1 MQVLPLWELAL
12 ATGTGFKKL
21 SSNHSKVPLMRPF
34 AFVLMSL
41 FLTLSAVQARAQED
55 WSDTEIIVRAKAA
68 IGPALWRVSDD
79 DSQVIIIGVLPVFP
93 KKQPWKTTRIENALR
108 GANGLITPPDN
119 TTGPADLWSL
129 MRNKSLP
136 EGARLI
142 EALPSD
148 LYARYEA
155 TARRAGVSTKDFA
168 KDKPVW
174 AGARLRREVLRKY
187 GLTEDEPVT
196 TIKRL
201 ARSAR
206 VPARAAGRYDSGPL
220 FKAVNAMSEEAGE
233 ACLRYTLD
241 DIDFDM
247 DRAPRAAQAWTV
259 GDISTL
265 RSLYQGSVLMKCLS
279 GSPTATATLNRS
291 ISDSVSAVS
300 EALSKP
306 GKTVAVLPLG
316 QLLRKGGVLEK
327 LRANGYRVSA
337 PQD

>member
-1 MQVLPLWELAL
+1 MKKLRLFLLSLCAALLPLA
-12 ATGTGFKKL
+12 A
-21 SSNHSKVPLMRPF
+21 S
-34 AFVLMSL
+34 
-41 FLTLSAVQARAQED
+41 AQED
-55 WSDTEIIVRAKAA
+55 WPDEVVVRGRAA
-68 IGPALWRVSDD
+68 VGPALWRVSDD

-136 EGARLI
+136 DGGRLKD
-142 EALPSD
+142 ALPGD

-155 TARRAGVSTKDFA
+155 TARRAGVSTRDFA

-187 GLTEDEPVT
+187 GLSEDEPVT
-196 TIKRL
+196 TIRRL
-201 ARSAR
+201 ARSAG

-220 FKAVNAMSEEAGE
+220 FKAVNAMSEEASE
-233 ACLRYTLD
+233 ACLHYTLD

-247 DRAPRAAQAWTV
+247 DRAPRAAQAWSV
-259 GDISTL
+259 GDITTL
-265 RSLYQGSVLMKCLS
+265 RDLYQGSVLMKCLS
-279 GSPTATATLNRS
+279 GSTGASAVLNRS
-291 ISDSVSAVS
+291 IADSVTAVS
-300 EALSKP
+300 LALNKP
-306 GKTVAVLPLG
+306 GKTVAVFSIA
-316 QLLRKGGVLEK
+316 QLLRKGGTLEK
-327 LRANGYRVSA
+327 LRAKGYRVSA